1 MAKGI
6 LGKKLGMTQVFDG
19 SGKALAVT
27 VIEAGPNVVLQR
39 KTAETDG
46 YGAVQ
51 LGFDDMKER
60 RATKPMRGHFGKNGV
75 KPKKFVRELRAVDA
89 APGTELKVDVFQ
101 PGDHVDVIGTS
112 KGKGFAG
119 GVKRHNFNRGPM
131 SHGSMYHRR
140 PGASG
145 PTDPARVFKGRL
157 LPGRMGHARVT
168 AQNLTVVRV
177 DADRNLLLVH
187 GAVPGIRGAYVIVRE
202 SKKAPAAAKKS

>member
-1 MAKGI
+1 
-6 LGKKLGMTQVFDG
+6 MTQVFDE
-19 SGKALAVT
+19 SGQALAVT

-39 KTAETDG
+39 KTVETDG
-46 YGAVQ
+46 YDAAQ

-60 RATKPMRGHFGKNGV
+60 RATKPMRGHFAKVGA
-75 KPKKFVRELRAVDA
+75 KPKRFVRELRGLDA
-89 APGTELKVDVFQ
+89 ASGAEVKVDVFQ

-119 GVKRHNFNRGPM
+119 GVKRFHFNRGPM

-140 PGASG
+140 PGAGG
-145 PTDPARVFKGRL
+145 PTDPARVFKGRR
-157 LPGRMGHARVT
+157 LPGRMGHERVT

-187 GAVPGIRGAYVIVRE
+187 GAVPGIRGSYVIVRE
-202 SKKAPAAAKKS
+202 SKKVPAAAKKS